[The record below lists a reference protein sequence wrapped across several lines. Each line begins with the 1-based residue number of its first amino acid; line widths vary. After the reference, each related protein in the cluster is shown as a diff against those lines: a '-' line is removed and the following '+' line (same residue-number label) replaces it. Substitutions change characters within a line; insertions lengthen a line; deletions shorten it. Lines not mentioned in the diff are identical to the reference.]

1 MTVKCGIIA
10 LPKAVPKVECRH
22 TRTMWQAIRRRPK
35 WHVYAARITD
45 AANTSS
51 TTSGLLAMTSNSTRA
66 AASG

>member
-1 MTVKCGIIA
+1 LVATPV
-10 LPKAVPKVECRH
+10 VEL
-22 TRTMWQAIRRRPK
+22 TRL
-35 WHVYAARITD
+35 VYAARITD